1 MKPGV
6 SKSVNLGMNSVGV
19 RHMNGGSLKIKRPTS
34 QALGLVSN
42 RLPSNKINKTSI
54 KVKVETPPR
63 LDKINHDMVKVGLI
77 SAGLVSAFL
86 LHRLFFWKLLIMIVA
101 TPIIRSLVFSE
112 AHGGGGGADHW
123 SRSLENKPTVE
134 PMRPGRL
141 TMILLPIVLKPS
153 STPLTTDLR
162 PLDNAP
168 ILSPIV
174 VPTARTTAETV

>member
-1 MKPGV
+1 MVEDAISKPDISKSVQRFQLAIDEAKVRLDHAVSPGIWLVPSNLPLNTQSMVGYDNSLKKASSDMKPGV
-6 SKSVNLGMNSVGV
+6 RKSVNLGMNSVGV

-86 LHRLFFWKLLIMIVA
+86 LHRLFF
-101 TPIIRSLVFSE
+101 
-112 AHGGGGGADHW
+112 
-123 SRSLENKPTVE
+123 
-134 PMRPGRL
+134 
-141 TMILLPIVLKPS
+141 
-153 STPLTTDLR
+153 
-162 PLDNAP
+162 
-168 ILSPIV
+168 
-174 VPTARTTAETV
+174 